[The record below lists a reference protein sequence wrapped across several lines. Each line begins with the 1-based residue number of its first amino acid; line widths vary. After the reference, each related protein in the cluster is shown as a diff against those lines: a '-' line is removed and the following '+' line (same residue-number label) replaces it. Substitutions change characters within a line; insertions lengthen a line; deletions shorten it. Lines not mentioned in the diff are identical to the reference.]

1 MSNAFFHAISS
12 ARALNSEFLRK
23 IQQFSLTLPIQMVNT
38 VKTKAVAG
46 EYATENE
53 VIKNGLRALMMRA
66 APCKIDCKSKL
77 GQPMMH

>member
-12 ARALNSEFLRK
+12 AGALNSEFLRK

-53 VIKNGLRALMMRA
+53 VIKNGLRALMMRDRSMQNRLQEQA
-66 APCKIDCKSKL
+66 